1 MGNLKTVCIM
11 VSPEFREAIEG
22 AAKLK
27 GMNLSNFIRYAVSDK
42 AGEVYSCFGKK
53 IPGVLV
59 EWEMRAG
66 GDFSEIRAAKDPNYK
81 KRTLSDKINKA
92 KEKAKKQPAN
102 KRGTSNA

>member
-1 MGNLKTVCIM
+1 M

-102 KRGTSNA
+102 KRDTSNA